1 MSEEN
6 NAETERTLE
15 VGMLL
20 FNGHTTLDFIGP
32 HTAFSGAGMKVHLIS
47 GTREPVVSDTGVTI
61 TPTVT
66 FDDCPARLDILFVPG
81 GSVDE
86 VMLDSAAIAFLA
98 DRGATASYVTSVCT
112 GSLVLAAAG
121 LLDGYRAATH
131 WSTRDHLARLGVEVS
146 TERVC
151 IDRNRFSGGG
161 VTAGIDFGLTVTA
174 HALGE
179 KFAKCAQLAME
190 YAPEPPFDAGS
201 PQGAG
206 PEAVALF
213 NEFAIK
219 IDEDLQH
226 AVSRVLEQRTA
237 VGSGTTKSS

>member
-1 MSEEN
+1 
-6 NAETERTLE
+6 
-15 VGMLL
+15 MLL
-20 FNGHTTLDFIGP
+20 FNDHTTLDFIGP
-32 HTAFSGAGMKVHLIS
+32 HTAFSGTGMKVHLIS
-47 GTREPVVSDTGVTI
+47 STLEPVVSDTGVTI

-81 GSVDE
+81 GAVDK

-131 WSTRDHLARLGVEVS
+131 WSTRDHLAQLGVEVS

-161 VTAGIDFGLTVTA
+161 VTAGIEFGLTVIA
-174 HALGE
+174 HVLGE
-179 KFAKCAQLAME
+179 TYAKFTQLAME
-190 YAPEPPFDAGS
+190 YDPKPLFDAGS

-213 NEFAIK
+213 NEFAAK
-219 IDEDLQH
+219 AYEDLRH
-226 AVSRVLEQRTA
+226 SVSRVLEQRTA
-237 VGSGTTKSS
+237 VGSGTAGSS